1 MASDRGMVRH
11 RPRPSTEPRAIGYLA
26 APSKPEMKHVGSMQ
40 SSASF
45 AQESLLAVVNTPEL
59 ARRPSRPANL
69 EGENRALGDL
79 AESFAASPRTILQKL
94 ADVALELCRADS
106 AGISILED
114 HDDAPALRWRALAGQ
129 LTPHLGRTLPRALSP
144 CGAVLD
150 RNALQLMSRPARG
163 FSVLDAVTP
172 AIEEVLLIPFH
183 RDAKPIGTIWVAS
196 HDEARRFDA
205 EDARLMTSLGRF
217 AAGACDLLGELDRL
231 ERELTERRAAMAQL
245 TTADRN
251 KDRLLAIL
259 GHELRNQLAPSRNA
273 SELLKRDVM
282 DVTTARHVS
291 GIIDRQVTG
300 MTRLIDELLDA
311 AHLRG
316 GHLELHRTDTA
327 LADIIGSTIAAVE
340 TLVASRNHSLV
351 VDLPTEPV
359 RLAGDEMWLSHA
371 LQNLIGNAAKYTD
384 PGGRIDVRVTRDG
397 TDAVVKVSD
406 NGVGLD
412 AAQLEAIFELY
423 VQLGQSP
430 RRLAVGGLG
439 VGLYLT
445 RLVVEGHGGT
455 IQATSEG
462 PGRGSRIH
470 HTVALQCCA
479 DCRRVQPVTSVV
491 VGASS

>member
-1 MASDRGMVRH
+1 MG
-11 RPRPSTEPRAIGYLA
+11 
-26 APSKPEMKHVGSMQ
+26 SKQ
-40 SSASF
+40 SSASV
-45 AQESLLAVVNTPEL
+45 AQQPLRAVVNTLDL
-59 ARRPSRPANL
+59 ARRPSRPANF
-69 EGENRALGDL
+69 EEENRALGDL

-94 ADVALELCRADS
+94 ADVALELCGAHS
-106 AGISILED
+106 AGISILEEHND
-114 HDDAPALRWRALAGQ
+114 TPVFRWRALAGE
-129 LTPHLGRTLPRALSP
+129 LAPHLGRTLPRAFSP
-144 CGAVLD
+144 CGTVLD
-150 RNALQLMSRPARG
+150 RNALQLMLRPARHFPYIG
-163 FSVLDAVTP
+163 ALSP
-172 AIEEVLLIPFH
+172 RIEEALLIPFH
-183 RDAKPIGTIWVAS
+183 SNAKPIGTIWVVS
-196 HDEARRFDA
+196 HDETRRFDA

-217 AAGACDLLGELDRL
+217 AAGACDVIGELDRL

-259 GHELRNQLAPSRNA
+259 GHELRNQLAPTRNA
-273 SELLKRDVM
+273 SELLKRDVI
-282 DVTTARHVS
+282 DIATTRQIS
-291 GIIDRQVTG
+291 RIIDRQVTG

-316 GHLELHRTDTA
+316 GSLELHRTDTA
-327 LADIIGSTIAAVE
+327 LANIIASTIATVE
-340 TLVASRNHSLV
+340 PLVASRNHTLV

-397 TDAVVKVSD
+397 TDAVVTVSD

-462 PGRGSRIH
+462 PGLGSEF
-470 HTVALQCCA
+470 TVRLPCALS
-479 DCRRVQPVTSVV
+479 VTDRS
-491 VGASS
+491 AAT